1 MTKSEIIEGLQNT
14 EELLKSELP
23 VLLAWDAIQAV
34 KEAITFIGG
43 RDEKVHPFLRHDG
56 CCPC

>member
-23 VLLAWDAIQAV
+23 VLLAWDAIKAV
-34 KEAITFIGG
+34 NEALTFIRRTDELRYQVCREG
-43 RDEKVHPFLRHDG
+43 R
-56 CCPC
+56 